1 MLHITAAVR
10 LVAARDTPGK
20 KMWQGVSTA
29 GILSD
34 LDREE
39 SVNRGTRQ
47 RIVDTHWSRYREHN
61 VCSNRA
67 ATRVKDLTARENR
80 DEENTRFYSNFAN
93 SGNLQQPILSP
104 FHGGGQGSIFYTF
117 GSPSTHLMDLKP
129 KKLLG
134 RGRFD
139 SNRDSNPGE
148 HPATQGHTI

>member
-47 RIVDTHWSRYREHN
+47 RIVDPTGRDIETTM
-61 VCSNRA
+61 CA
-67 ATRVKDLTARENR
+67 ATV
-80 DEENTRFYSNFAN
+80 
-93 SGNLQQPILSP
+93 QQP
-104 FHGGGQGSIFYTF
+104 
-117 GSPSTHLMDLKP
+117 
-129 KKLLG
+129 
-134 RGRFD
+134 
-139 SNRDSNPGE
+139 E
-148 HPATQGHTI
+148 